1 MESIPLSRREI
12 LFISRQLKI
21 TPLQLHD
28 FLLAKPE
35 GISGREIYI
44 ELIHEVFAARDSRKF
59 IQAAFPI
66 PELKVDIQDFMN
78 HESFK
83 IELTSEILKLEKRFE
98 AIQLR
103 QQSMVPFWL
112 TRPPII
118 Y

>member
-1 MESIPLSRREI
+1 MGKSTYRWAALNCGIWKIPMAEFVDSYSGLVKNLAAAEFAS
-12 LFISRQLKI
+12 
-21 TPLQLHD
+21 D
-28 FLLAKPE
+28 F
-35 GISGREIYI
+35 
-44 ELIHEVFAARDSRKF
+44 V
-59 IQAAFPI
+59 QAAFPM
-66 PELKVDIQDFMN
+66 PESKVDIQDFMN